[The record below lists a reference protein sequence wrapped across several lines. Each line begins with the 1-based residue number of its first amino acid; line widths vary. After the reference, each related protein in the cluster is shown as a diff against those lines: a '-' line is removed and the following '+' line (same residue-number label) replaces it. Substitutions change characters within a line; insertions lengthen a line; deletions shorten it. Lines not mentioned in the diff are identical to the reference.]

1 MTSEKYLAMNFYYNV
16 WKNRIHS
23 SKVDYTTVSLGL
35 GLAKGELRS
44 DSSSAF
50 DRDEKARRLL

>member
-1 MTSEKYLAMNFYYNV
+1 MNFYYNV

-23 SKVDYTTVSLGL
+23 SKIDYTTVSLGL

-50 DRDEKARRLL
+50 DRDEKGETVIMTAIAE